1 MNEQTNDM
9 ALEADFLSAEDFAG
23 EDTLDGSQTEA
34 EPEAEETT
42 EAQTEPEQTEAA
54 GTPPD
59 TQEGEAENPPA
70 QEAPDADLP
79 EKITIKHLK
88 GTLDIPKAE
97 IRDKLEKGVDYDRV
111 RGQRDAAV
119 KQLGVQTQWRQQHES
134 TISALEAMAQKSG
147 KDLETVVRELRVNLY
162 RGNGA
167 TPAEALAKV
176 AQEDAEAK
184 LAAMQKQSQAAQQQ
198 QNEQQSRAQR
208 DFLDF
213 NKRYPNVNIKDVPQ
227 SVIQRAATGEMSLS
241 NAYAEHLYSQ
251 LKAENQRL
259 QQSLAAKQ
267 QNEANRQKTTGSV
280 KTEGSQ
286 TKGDPWLEGF
296 DSYYS

>member
-9 ALEADFLSAEDFAG
+9 ALEADFLSADDFTDEG
-23 EDTLDGSQTEA
+23 TFDGSQTEA
-34 EPEAEETT
+34 EAETGETT
-42 EAQTEPEQTEAA
+42 EAQTEPEQAEAA

-59 TQEGEAENPPA
+59 TQEGEAENQPP

-88 GTLDIPKAE
+88 GTLDIPRAE
-97 IRDKLEKGVDYDRV
+97 IREKLEKGVDYDRV
-111 RGQRDAAV
+111 RQQRDAAV
-119 KQLGVQTQWRQQHES
+119 QQLEAANRWKNQHEN
-134 TISALEAMAQKSG
+134 TISTLEAMAQKSG
-147 KDLETVVRELRVNLY
+147 KDLGAVVRELRVNLY

-184 LAAMQKQSQAAQQQ
+184 LAAMQKQTQATQQR

-227 SVIQRAATGEMSLS
+227 DVIQRAASGEMSLS
-241 NAYAEHLYSQ
+241 NAYAEHLYNQ
-251 LKAENQRL
+251 LKEENQRL
-259 QQSLAAKQ
+259 QQSLAVKQ
-267 QNEANRQKTTGSV
+267 QNESNRQKTTGSV